1 MKAILEYKGYLG
13 SAEVSVEDGLIHG
26 KLLYINDVISYAAES
41 PKDIKT
47 AFEAAVD
54 DYLETCAE
62 CGDQPDTPF
71 KGSFNVRLGSD
82 LHRGCAM
89 EAERAGTKLNE
100 WVKGACEEKLK
111 RTKNPAEKVEIN
123 VTNHHH
129 HVHHQ
134 AGVNV
139 QEFDESVSGP
149 LTTFSPGRVAWT
161 N

>member
-1 MKAILEYKGYLG
+1 MKPILEYKGYLG

-41 PKDIKT
+41 PKDIKP

-62 CGDQPDTPF
+62 FGDQPDTPF

-82 LHRGCAM
+82 LHRQCAL
-89 EAERAGTKLNE
+89 EAERAGTRLND
-100 WVKGACEEKLK
+100 WVRGACEERLE
-111 RTKNPAEKVEIN
+111 RAKNPGKQFEIK

-129 HVHHQ
+129 HVHTQ
-134 AGVNV
+134 TGVSV
-139 QEFDESVSGP
+139 QEFDESVLVP
-149 LTTFSPGRVAWT
+149 LTTFSPGGSAWR